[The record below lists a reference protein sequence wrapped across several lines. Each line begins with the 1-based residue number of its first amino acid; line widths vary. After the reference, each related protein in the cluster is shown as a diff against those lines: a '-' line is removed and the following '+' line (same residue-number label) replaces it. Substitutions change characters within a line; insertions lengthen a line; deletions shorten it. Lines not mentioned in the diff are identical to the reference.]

1 MSCLQRIQ
9 QYRVGVIQRN
19 LALNTF
25 GSCVLAMP
33 VDERSMF
40 SSTTTIYNYHVAV
53 WRQFKRTVSN

>member
-25 GSCVLAMP
+25 GSFVLAMP

-40 SSTTTIYNYHVAV
+40 SSTPTIYNYHVAV
-53 WRQFKRTVSN
+53 WREVNHTVTK